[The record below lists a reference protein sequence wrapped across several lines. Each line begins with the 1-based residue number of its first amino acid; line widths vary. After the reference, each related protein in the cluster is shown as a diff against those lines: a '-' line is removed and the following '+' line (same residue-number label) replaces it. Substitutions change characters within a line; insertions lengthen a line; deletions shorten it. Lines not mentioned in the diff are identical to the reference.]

1 MYQLPYI
8 ISLEVGV
15 ISMDFFNKKM
25 YFSFLNWSEVNLTVY
40 QDVTCLM
47 SLAGYRS
54 ILDRVFEFHSNLY
67 RAKILVI
74 TGYDATLSFWL
85 F

>member
-15 ISMDFFNKKM
+15 ISMDFFNKKI
-25 YFSFLNWSEVNLTVY
+25 YFSFLNWSEVNPIVY
-40 QDVTCLM
+40 QGVTCLM

-54 ILDRVFEFHSNLY
+54 MLDRVFEFHSNLY

>member
-1 MYQLPYI
+1 
-8 ISLEVGV
+8 
-15 ISMDFFNKKM
+15 MDFFNKKI
-25 YFSFLNWSEVNLTVY
+25 YFSFLNWSEVNLKDY
-40 QDVTCLM
+40 QGVTCLI

-54 ILDRVFEFHSNLY
+54 MLDRVFEFHSNLY